1 MEKPL
6 SSDTYLNK
14 ICFKINLHRGKL
26 CVKAIFDKYM
36 YCNKKTLF
44 LI

>member
-6 SSDTYLNK
+6 SSDTYYK
-14 ICFKINLHRGKL
+14 KSFKINLHRGKL
-26 CVKAIFDKYM
+26 CVKTIFDKYM
-36 YCNKKTLF
+36 YYNKKTLF